1 MNRLLFFSI
10 ALAAA
15 VPALAQ
21 EQAPP
26 GASEQP
32 SGDLAAPKL
41 KTLLQDCDAHRFE
54 TSVQSVVD
62 GKPHMSRVKM
72 CGVEGQSDA
81 EWIGT
86 LKDAV
91 AKLEANTEMA
101 ASTRDQII
109 TAVKAEIARLEGET
123 SKPAAAPE
131 LPAARPVESSNALT
145 SDYSILPPL
154 PNNPPP
160 RAHVRPPAQEAAEVA
175 APPANVVQ
183 TDEAKPVETAVAPP
197 IETAVA
203 PPVETAL
210 APPVVQAPPAK
221 PVAKP
226 RLTLSCISPEF
237 PAGGECVTLSRDT
250 VLRVRAGEDLAAG
263 LSLRFLR
270 NGAERGTIELGSLR
284 SGQSINYRLPS
295 QICSGVVSAEVQLDI
310 VRNGQRV
317 DRRGPYLLHC

>member
-1 MNRLLFFSI
+1 MNRLLFVSI

-26 GASEQP
+26 AASEQP
-32 SGDLAAPKL
+32 PGDPAAPKL
-41 KTLLQDCDAHRFE
+41 KTLLQDCDAHKFE

-123 SKPAAAPE
+123 SKPAAAPD

-154 PNNPPP
+154 PNNTPP
-160 RAHVRPPAQEAAEVA
+160 RAHVLPPAEEAAEVA

-183 TDEAKPVETAVAPP
+183 ADEAKPVETAVSPP
-197 IETAVA
+197 VQTAVA
-203 PPVETAL
+203 PPV
-210 APPVVQAPPAK
+210 VHAPPAK

-226 RLTLSCISPEF
+226 RRKLSCISPEF

-250 VLRVRAGEDLAAG
+250 VLRVRAGEDVAAG

-270 NGAERGTIELGSLR
+270 NGAERGAIELGSLR

-295 QICSGVVSAEVQLDI
+295 QVCSGVVSAEVQLDI

>member
-1 MNRLLFFSI
+1 
-10 ALAAA
+10 
-15 VPALAQ
+15 
-21 EQAPP
+21 
-26 GASEQP
+26 
-32 SGDLAAPKL
+32 
-41 KTLLQDCDAHRFE
+41 LQDCDAHKFE

-91 AKLEANTEMA
+91 AKLGANTEMA

-160 RAHVRPPAQEAAEVA
+160 RAHVLPPAEEAAEVA

-183 TDEAKPVETAVAPP
+183 ANETKPVETTIAPPVETAVAPP
-197 IETAVA
+197 VA
-203 PPVETAL
+203 QAQPATPVT
-210 APPVVQAPPAK
+210 
-221 PVAKP
+221 KP

-237 PAGGECVTLSRDT
+237 PAGGECVTLTRDT
-250 VLRVRAGEDLAAG
+250 VLRVRAGEDVAAG

-270 NGAERGTIELGSLR
+270 NGAERGAIELGSLR
-284 SGQSINYRLPS
+284 SGQSINYRFPS
-295 QICSGVVSAEVQLDI
+295 QVCSGVVSAEVQLDI